1 MAGLS
6 VDPEPTGFTPTA
18 PVASL
23 PLRQYWP
30 RRFVLVGLCS
40 LSTFICYIDR
50 VNMSVAIIPM
60 AEEFKWDQTTKGIVL
75 SSFFYGYLATQ
86 VLGGWLADRYGGK
99 AVLGFGVLWWSIFT
113 MLTPPAAMISL
124 TVLFIARVGMGL
136 GEGVAFPAIHNL
148 FARWAPVQERA
159 RFVALNTS
167 GIPLGTV
174 GALFLTPAIV
184 LTWGWHWVFYCFGL
198 LGFVWFGLWYFLAS
212 DSPETHPT
220 IHPTEAQFIRSNTPL
235 VQKND
240 VTPWGLLLSRAPTWA
255 IIINHF
261 CSNWGFYVILT
272 WLPTY
277 FKQALGA
284 DLSKVGIYTI
294 LPWLVMFIMGN
305 VAGWTADLLIERG
318 YSLTFVRKLMQ
329 SIGFFG
335 AATFISFVGSVTTI
349 TEAIVLMCCTLG
361 TGAFALSGFGVNHL
375 DIGPRYAGILLGF
388 SNTAGT
394 IPGILGVTLTGMIL
408 DATGSWQLVFMISAG
423 IYVFGALVWLLF
435 STGERVFE

>member
-1 MAGLS
+1 MAGFS
-6 VDPEPTGFTPTA
+6 ADPQPSGFTPTA
-18 PVASL
+18 PAAAL
-23 PLRQYWP
+23 PLSQYWP
-30 RRFVLVGLCS
+30 RRFILIGLCFF
-40 LSTFICYIDR
+40 STFICYIDR

-60 AEEFKWDQTTKGIVL
+60 AEEFQWDQTTRGIVL

-99 AVLGFGVLWWSIFT
+99 VILGFGVLWWSIFT
-113 MLTPPAAMISL
+113 LLTPPAAAVSL

-136 GEGVAFPAIHNL
+136 GEGVAFPAIYNL
-148 FARWAPVQERA
+148 FARWAPVHERA

-174 GALFLTPAIV
+174 GALFLTPLIV
-184 LTWGWHWVFYCFGL
+184 LAWGWQWVFYLFGL
-198 LGFVWFGLWYFLAS
+198 LGFIWFLSWYFFAT

-220 IHPTEAQFIRSNTPL
+220 IHATEMQFIRDNRPP
-235 VQKND
+235 VPKNER
-240 VTPWGLLLSRAPTWA
+240 TPWGPLLSKAPTWA

-277 FKQALGA
+277 FKQALGV
-284 DLSKVGIYTI
+284 DMSKVGIYTV

-305 VAGWTADLLIERG
+305 IAGWAADMLLKRG
-318 YSLTFVRKLMQ
+318 FSVTFVRKLMQ

-335 AATFISFVGSVTTI
+335 AATFVSLVGFATTVPQAVTF
-349 TEAIVLMCCTLG
+349 MCGGLG
-361 TGAFALSGFGVNHL
+361 LGAFALSGFGVNHL

-394 IPGILGVTLTGMIL
+394 IPGIIGVTLTGMIL
-408 DATGSWQLVFMISAG
+408 DATGSWQLVFLISAG
-423 IYVFGALVWLLF
+423 IYVFGAIVWLLF

>member
-6 VDPEPTGFTPTA
+6 TEPGSTGYTPTA
-18 PVASL
+18 PTASL
-23 PLRQYWP
+23 PLSQYWP
-30 RRFVLVGLCS
+30 RRFILIGLCF

-50 VNMSVAIIPM
+50 VNMSVAILPM
-60 AEEFKWDQTTKGIVL
+60 AEEFQWNQTIRGVVL

-99 AVLGFGVLWWSIFT
+99 VVLGFGVLWWSIFT
-113 MLTPPAAMISL
+113 LLTPPAAFISL

-148 FARWAPVQERA
+148 FARWAPVHERA

-174 GALFLTPAIV
+174 GALFLTPVIV
-184 LTWGWHWVFYCFGL
+184 LAWGWPWVFYLFGL
-198 LGFVWFGLWYFLAS
+198 LGFIWFVFWYFFAT

-220 IHPTEAQFIRSNTPL
+220 IHPVELQFIHDNRPPIP
-235 VQKND
+235 KNET
-240 VTPWGLLLSRAPTWA
+240 TPWGLLLAKAPTWA

-277 FKQALGA
+277 FKQALGV
-284 DLSKVGIYTI
+284 DMSKVGLYTI

-305 VAGWTADLLIERG
+305 VAGWTADSLLKRG
-318 YSLTFVRKLMQ
+318 WSVTFVRKLMQ

-335 AATFISFVGSVTTI
+335 AATFLSLVGSAATVPQ
-349 TEAIVLMCCTLG
+349 AVMLMCCGLG
-361 TGAFALSGFGVNHL
+361 LGAFALSGFGVNHL

-394 IPGILGVTLTGMIL
+394 LPGIIGVTLTGMIL
-408 DATGSWQLVFMISAG
+408 DATGSWQLVFLISAG
-423 IYVFGALVWLLF
+423 IYVFGAIIWLLF
-435 STGERVFE
+435 ATGERVFE

>member
-6 VDPEPTGFTPTA
+6 VDPQPTGFTPTA
-18 PVASL
+18 PAVSL
-23 PLRQYWP
+23 PLSQYWP
-30 RRFVLVGLCS
+30 RRFILVGLCF

-60 AEEFKWDQTTKGIVL
+60 AEEFGWDQTTKGIVL

-99 AVLGFGVLWWSIFT
+99 VILGFGVLWWSIFT
-113 MLTPPAAMISL
+113 LLTPPAAAVSL
-124 TVLFIARVGMGL
+124 AVLFIARVGMGL
-136 GEGVAFPAIHNL
+136 GEGIAFPAIHNL

-174 GALFLTPAIV
+174 GALFLTPLIV
-184 LTWGWHWVFYCFGL
+184 LAWGWQWVFYCFGL
-198 LGFVWFGLWYFLAS
+198 LGFFWFALWYFLAT
-212 DSPETHPT
+212 DSPETHPS
-220 IHPTEAQFIRSNTPL
+220 IHPSEVQFIRANSPAPP
-235 VQKND
+235 KNEK
-240 VTPWGLLLSRAPTWA
+240 TPWGLLLSKAPTWA

-277 FKQALGA
+277 FKQALGV
-284 DLSKVGIYTI
+284 DMSKVGIYTV

-305 VAGWTADLLIERG
+305 VAGWTADTMLKRG
-318 YSLTFVRKLMQ
+318 FSVTFVRKLMQ

-335 AATFISFVGSVTTI
+335 AATFVSLVGFATTVPQAVT
-349 TEAIVLMCCTLG
+349 LMRRGLG
-361 TGAFALSGFGVNHL
+361 LGAFALSGFGVNHL

-408 DATGSWQLVFMISAG
+408 DATGSWQLVFLISAG
-423 IYVFGALVWLLF
+423 IYVFGAIVWLLF
-435 STGERVFE
+435 STGERIFE